1 MSALNL
7 PTFYLICDIIS
18 GLCWSATYVM
28 IIHRGHLDKAHG
40 MPLWALALNFA
51 WEFNYSFITPCPF
64 PQRAINIVWCL
75 LDMVILYHFLKFCKV
90 DYPTLAKKTMYPLVA
105 LAFVLCWLIVVMCQY
120 EFWPSAPANY
130 PLGMG
135 RAYSAWGMDLSMSI
149 LFVYFIIR
157 RDNMKG
163 QSIWIAIAM
172 WVGNIFAAI
181 PFIYYQGKDVPGVM
195 DGLGY
200 FFPLVFVF
208 AFIFNF
214 IYICQCYWYSKRDGI
229 NPWTRW

>member
-1 MSALNL
+1 
-7 PTFYLICDIIS
+7 
-18 GLCWSATYVM
+18 
-28 IIHRGHLDKAHG
+28 
-40 MPLWALALNFA
+40 
-51 WEFNYSFITPCPF
+51 
-64 PQRAINIVWCL
+64 
-75 LDMVILYHFLKFCKV
+75 
-90 DYPTLAKKTMYPLVA
+90 
-105 LAFVLCWLIVVMCQY
+105 MCQY

-157 RDNMKG
+157 RDNMAG

-172 WVGNIFAAI
+172 WIGNVFAAI

-208 AFIFNF
+208 AFLFNF